1 MKPWEMN
8 WQAEEYK
15 PETSEKKPWEQKWE
29 AVKINAQDYDGSIFM
44 GEDGEDVKPF
54 EKFNKFFGG
63 LIELS
68 PSEKTSSDLLKD
80 FGENI
85 TTFEVNEK
93 EIETKSLMKAVGK
106 AAEQGVSSVDW
117 GEVGKALG
125 RGSLEF
131 IKSTTSGNLRIVGD
145 WYKDESDTSNMT
157 PLEKHNVGYNNFI
170 SKAYTRTADL
180 IDKVIDLGLESD
192 FLEPDEKIF
201 SGEFEEN
208 PSLTRAISTIGS
220 GLPSIVGGAGAYK
233 ITKSAILT
241 TALLSEIDAQDIYFG
256 AREKGVGKL
265 GSTALL
271 TIGTAGTYAGEKVGL
286 DAIFGKKTRP
296 FAKRVVDSML
306 SEGLTESAQ
315 TWWQNAVKR
324 YGYDDTQKLMQGVL
338 ESGIGGALTGG
349 VATTFLGGVYEARD
363 SMKENGATDAELD
376 ALQENMATEIAKHR
390 DLIEPMFEANIQK
403 SLDSLEEVINSNI
416 DAAEVEKAKK
426 ISSDLKNIEDKYY
439 DMFKGKMPEEQA
451 KSTSELLR
459 NMAFFG
465 SKMTGLTPAEFE
477 QQEFP
482 KMDWVKTFKEIQ
494 TKAVKMGNRYINK
507 DKLSLA
513 RFLQFNGGLVDKGGE
528 LKAFDARKTFP
539 MLINNKNGMSLD
551 DATLMAWE
559 RGYFPEFSE
568 RPEINDLLNALDDEI
583 RGIRKRYQ
591 PEYQKIVD
599 ERLAEEKAIES
610 EGQLDK
616 YLAENLGL
624 SDEQVKN
631 MSAEEKQNRYNEAQ
645 EKQEELS
652 LSEDEQERYA
662 TMREN
667 GATHREAMDNI
678 KGEVFDE
685 EDLIPFQWEDVAA
698 ENALLDEEN
707 PAYDGETITIN
718 GQEKTVYNSDGARIA
733 KSKEALE
740 NFYKWFGD
748 SKVVDEQGRPLVVYH
763 GTNKEFE
770 VFSKGL
776 LGKTTQAESA
786 KKGFFFTDDTEVA
799 DSYADYAAIYQPIN
813 ELLEKQR
820 QAEKEGNWDLF
831 DKLTIEIEEKDR
843 EISQTPANQRGKKV
857 YAVYLKANNVM
868 EYDAKDEYFSDI
880 GEDINK
886 VLDKARKD
894 KKDGVIIKNL
904 KDQPNVYDEKSAN
917 HFVVFESNQIKS
929 TSNRG
934 TYSESEN
941 IYYQSAFAGSRVDY
955 DRPSLEA
962 IGSGEGHAAHGWGL
976 YYALSKDVAEKYRK
990 TFSRQSGYKYN
1001 GKELKYLQFGKYNS
1015 ASGKRRALQD
1025 IIVKSTG
1032 QEAGEEFADIVKELK
1047 DKYKQTIED
1056 SRDYDSDFWQ
1066 RERKIAEEN
1075 LKGIEQID
1083 FSKLEKVNKGQVHE
1097 VDIPENP
1104 YLLDEQ
1110 KSYREQSDFV
1120 KQAIQEIDRELQYP
1134 ERKEKIFDNKDDA
1147 IDFYDSKIDEFEEKA
1162 NGYQR
1167 FFPESFV
1174 TDDGKYG
1181 VKYVDDYTINEPLIG
1196 DYSEITGEGIY
1207 SRIARQLGSQKAA
1220 SELLEKH
1227 GVKGITYFGR
1237 QDGRCFVI
1245 FNPEDV
1251 KVIQKFYQGE
1261 QSPQGAYINRT
1272 VYLFEKADVS
1282 TIPHEMAHFWREE
1295 LKSFDNAQAKALLE
1309 AADRWET
1316 AEFERLYK
1324 VIERDNGYAVA
1335 NKDGSIV
1342 YDRQGKGF
1350 TTEGEAMDYAK
1361 NELFARGFE
1370 RYLAEGK
1377 APNKSMKQVFHNFLM
1392 WLHKKLRDAVS
1403 LKLNLSPDIKQVYAE
1418 ILGGQDI
1425 DAFLNTDPDTFIQNR
1440 VKLAKDR
1447 EEYLD
1452 GEIEKAIAAKSE
1464 KVKDKSGKG
1473 FSEIWANAMIP
1484 LSTRA
1489 KRVSPKLRTRLR
1501 RYEFDLANSLN
1512 KKYAKITPFMDKW
1525 KNMSEEDVIAFD
1537 LALKNDYIK
1546 KQLDIVDKYGARE
1559 EWEQVRKLLEETFDE
1574 AINAGLDLGYRPDYF
1589 PRKVKDTQGFLD
1601 YIRGSEH
1608 WSRFEEALKDADPDN
1623 TFTAEQQA
1631 DFINKY
1637 LRGFVK
1643 VDLMPNK
1650 YGSEKTRSIE
1660 TIDYELNKFYAPSI
1674 EALVSYV
1681 EGLNSRIQAS
1691 KFLGKDSENLEESI
1705 GGYLGYLL
1713 DNNIIAPNQ
1722 IDEVRA
1728 ILQARFGAKGVSN
1741 KWLRTGRDMSYIY
1754 TMGGINSAIT
1764 QIDDLS
1770 VSMFKA
1776 GVWNTLTTAFES
1788 KNITKKDLGLESIA
1802 AEFIDGSKT
1811 SKMVNQVFKA
1821 TGLDAID
1828 GFAKETLVNA
1838 EIKKFQK
1845 MYKEDKGQL
1854 QALLEPIL
1862 EDETAQTMEDI
1873 KNGVVSDNVLY
1884 VLFSELSDVQPISLS
1899 ELPAFYNRGGNL
1911 RVLYMLKSFAIK
1923 RIDIFRNEC
1932 YDKIRSKDAN
1942 VRKEG
1947 VQNLFKLA
1955 ATMIVLGASKDKL
1968 IDLLYGRDVD
1978 LTETVINNL
1987 LGLVG
1992 ISKFQI
1998 YQARE
2003 KGLTSTVKDIIFPPL
2018 YGVVDDVIGDIWNV
2032 AKGKREIKDMETL
2045 KGIPLVGRFYYWWFG
2060 RGAEKSKGKKKK
2072 Y

>member
-8 WQAEEYK
+8 WQAEANK
-15 PETSEKKPWEQKWE
+15 VKTSEKKPWEQKWE
-29 AVKINAQDYDGSIFM
+29 AVKINAQDYDGTIFIS
-44 GEDGEDVKPF
+44 EDGEDVKPF
-54 EKFNKFFGG
+54 EKFNKFFGS

-68 PSEKTSSDLLKD
+68 PSEKTSSELLKD
-80 FGENI
+80 FGKNI
-85 TTFEVNEK
+85 ASFEVNEK
-93 EIETKSLMKAVGK
+93 EIETKPLMKAMGK
-106 AAEQGVSSVDW
+106 AAEKGISSVEW
-117 GEVGKALG
+117 GEVA
-125 RGSLEF
+125 
-131 IKSTTSGNLRIVGD
+131 KSGARSTLQLAKGATSGFLHMIGD
-145 WYKDESDTSNMT
+145 FYRKDVDTSNMS
-157 PLEKHNVGYNNFI
+157 PKEKDKIRYSNYQSKVYNKVG
-170 SKAYTRTADL
+170 DL
-180 IDKVIDLGLESD
+180 LDKLWDLGLDSE
-192 FLEPDEKIF
+192 LLKPDEKIF
-201 SGEFEEN
+201 SGSFEEN
-208 PSLTRAISTIGS
+208 PSLTRGLSAVAS
-220 GLPSIVGGAGAYK
+220 GIPSVFSFWGINRV
-233 ITKSAILT
+233 TKMPALATAIL
-241 TALLSEIDAQDIYFG
+241 SGIDTQDIYFG
-256 AREKGVGKL
+256 AREKGASKAGAIGL
-265 GSTALL
+265 YTL
-271 TIGTAGTYAGEKVGL
+271 GTAGTYLLEKKGFESVFENKVSSMAGRIVAGAL
-286 DAIFGKKTRP
+286 G
-296 FAKRVVDSML
+296 
-306 SEGLTESAQ
+306 EGLTEGGQ
-315 TWWQNAVKR
+315 TLFQNTVKK
-324 YGYDDTQKLMQGVL
+324 YGYDDTQKLFQNVV
-338 ESGIGGALTGG
+338 ESSIGGFGSGAI
-349 VATTFLGGVYEARD
+349 ATAIFNRNTQIRN

-376 ALQENMATEIAKHR
+376 AVQEGMMLEIAKHGN
-390 DLIEPMFEANIQK
+390 LIEPMFEENIQK

-416 DAAEVEKAKK
+416 DEAEVEKAKK

-439 DMFKGKMPEEQA
+439 DTLKGKTPEEQA

-482 KMDWVKTFKEIQ
+482 KMDWVKTFEQLKNRNAQFQDIYNKMNEIDIEE
-494 TKAVKMGNRYINK
+494 AE
-507 DKLSLA
+507 
-513 RFLQFNGGLVDKGGE
+513 KGV
-528 LKAFDARKTFP
+528 
-539 MLINNKNGMSLD
+539 
-551 DATLMAWE
+551 
-559 RGYFPEFSE
+559 
-568 RPEINDLLNALDDEI
+568 
-583 RGIRKRYQ
+583 
-591 PEYQKIVD
+591 PEYTQPTIN
-599 ERLAEEKAIES
+599 I
-610 EGQLDK
+610 
-616 YLAENLGL
+616 
-624 SDEQVKN
+624 
-631 MSAEEKQNRYNEAQ
+631 
-645 EKQEELS
+645 
-652 LSEDEQERYA
+652 
-662 TMREN
+662 N
-667 GATHREAMDNI
+667 GAERQT
-678 KGEVFDE
+678 
-685 EDLIPFQWEDVAA
+685 
-698 ENALLDEEN
+698 
-707 PAYDGETITIN
+707 T
-718 GQEKTVYNSDGARIA
+718 NSDGEPIAR
-733 KSKEALE
+733 SQRSLE
-740 NFYKWFGD
+740 YFYRWFGD

-763 GTNKEFE
+763 GSPAKNIE
-770 VFSKGL
+770 VFDKTKIGL
-776 LGKTTQAESA
+776 RDYGYFGRGFYFTPNKDMAEFYYTDNYDGADYDNGKVYPVYINL
-786 KKGFFFTDDTEVA
+786 KKPKYVRSIEEGNIDTEKLKKQGYDGVVVY
-799 DSYADYAAIYQPIN
+799 SFN
-813 ELLEKQR
+813 EYSESVRETDEAVKQ
-820 QAEKEGNWDLF
+820 
-831 DKLTIEIEEKDR
+831 EIEEAKKYKNKWWQLKNYFD
-843 EISQTPANQRGKKV
+843 EVIGKKII
-857 YAVYLKANNVM
+857 
-868 EYDAKDEYFSDI
+868 DEIVAF
-880 GEDINK
+880 N
-886 VLDKARKD
+886 
-894 KKDGVIIKNL
+894 
-904 KDQPNVYDEKSAN
+904 P
-917 HFVVFESNQIKS
+917 NQIKS

-941 IYYQSAFAGSRVDY
+941 IYYQEGDVFDNKILMPGKEDFENPTRDY
-955 DRPSLEA
+955 ELPRLNKDDLNKLGKEDKPVILKKNIIIKNKNNHPEVSIDEYAKILSDTLLDTTE
-962 IGSGEGHAAHGWGL
+962 IIQTQPHKKPN
-976 YYALSKDVAEKYRK
+976 YYTFINENNNEISVVELSENKDNYEVVNFFKVNKKRIEDYRK
-990 TFSRQSGYKYN
+990 KAIKDGGEIVITERKTQGAARLS
-1001 GKELKYLQFGKYNS
+1001 
-1015 ASGKRRALQD
+1015 ALQD
-1025 IIVKSTG
+1025 SYGNKILQKSDIVKS
-1032 QEAGEEFADIVKELK
+1032 K
-1047 DKYKQTIED
+1047 KQ
-1056 SRDYDSDFWQ
+1056 
-1066 RERKIAEEN
+1066 
-1075 LKGIEQID
+1075 L
-1083 FSKLEKVNKGQVHE
+1083 
-1097 VDIPENP
+1097 
-1104 YLLDEQ
+1104 
-1110 KSYREQSDFV
+1110 
-1120 KQAIQEIDRELQYP
+1120 
-1134 ERKEKIFDNKDDA
+1134 
-1147 IDFYDSKIDEFEEKA
+1147 
-1162 NGYQR
+1162 
-1167 FFPESFV
+1167 
-1174 TDDGKYG
+1174 
-1181 VKYVDDYTINEPLIG
+1181 
-1196 DYSEITGEGIY
+1196 
-1207 SRIARQLGSQKAA
+1207 
-1220 SELLEKH
+1220 
-1227 GVKGITYFGR
+1227 
-1237 QDGRCFVI
+1237 
-1245 FNPEDV
+1245 
-1251 KVIQKFYQGE
+1251 QGE

-1525 KNMSEEDVIAFD
+1525 KNMSEEDAIAFD

-1546 KQLDIVDKYGARE
+1546 KQLEIVDKYGARE

-1601 YIRGSEH
+1601 YVRGSEH
-1608 WSRFEEALKDADPDN
+1608 WSRFEEALRDADPDN
-1623 TFTAEQQA
+1623 QFTIEQQA

-1650 YGSEKTRSIE
+1650 YGSEKTRSID

-1713 DNNIIAPNQ
+1713 DNNIIAPKQ
-1722 IDEVRA
+1722 MDEVRA

-1828 GFAKETLVNA
+1828 GFAKETLINA

-1854 QALLEPIL
+1854 QKLLEPIL

-1899 ELPAFYNRGGNL
+1899 ELPVFYNRGGNL

-1932 YDKIRSKDAN
+1932 YDKIRSKDWN
-1942 VRKEG
+1942 TRKEG
-1947 VQNLFKLA
+1947 VQNLFKLV
-1955 ATMIVLGASKDKL
+1955 ATMLVLGASKDKL

-2018 YGVVDDVIGDIWNV
+2018 YGVVDDAIGDVWNV
-2032 AKGKREIKDMETL
+2032 SQGKREIKDMETL
-2045 KGIPLVGRFYYWWFG
+2045 KGIPLVGRFYYWWIG
-2060 RGAEKSKGKKKK
+2060 RGKEKGKGKKKK

>member
-54 EKFNKFFGG
+54 EKFNKFFSG

-192 FLEPDEKIF
+192 FLKPDEKIF

-220 GLPSIVGGAGAYK
+220 GLPSIVGGAGVYK

-315 TWWQNAVKR
+315 TWWQNAVKK

-718 GQEKTVYNSDGARIA
+718 GQEKTVYNSNGERIA
-733 KSKEALE
+733 QSEAALR
-740 NFYKWFGD
+740 NFYRWFGD
-748 SKVVDEQGRPLVVYH
+748 SKVVDKQGRPLVVYH

-962 IGSGEGHAAHGWGL
+962 IGSGEGNQAHGWGL
-976 YYALSKDVAEKYRK
+976 YYALNRDVAERYRENF
-990 TFSRQSGYKYN
+990 TRGARNLEYD
-1001 GKELKYLQFGKYNS
+1001 GKEIKYMRLSEKKKAPALKRVIHDFVYNS
-1015 ASGKRRALQD
+1015 FDDISDMIPEKLQKMKD
-1025 IIVKSTG
+1025 YYEREVRNSSVIN
-1032 QEAGEEFADIVKELK
+1032 DKERGRLAAENLESLK
-1047 DKYKQTIED
+1047 DFDI
-1056 SRDYDSDFWQ
+1056 
-1066 RERKIAEEN
+1066 
-1075 LKGIEQID
+1075 
-1083 FSKLEKVNKGQVHE
+1083 SKLKEKKQGQVHE

-1104 YLLDEQ
+1104 YLLDEDAAYFAQ
-1110 KSYREQSDFV
+1110 PEIVRNALDEVINNLTDEQISKEFEGTV
-1120 KQAIQEIDRELQYP
+1120 YP
-1134 ERKEKIFDNKDDA
+1134 ENRDA
-1147 IDFYDSKIDEFEEKA
+1147 LRRMWK
-1162 NGYQR
+1162 
-1167 FFPESFV
+1167 
-1174 TDDGKYG
+1174 T
-1181 VKYVDDYTINEPLIG
+1181 G
-1196 DYSEITGEGIY
+1196 DYDFRNEGKDIY
-1207 SRIARQLGSQKAA
+1207 NSLSKMLGSPKAA
-1220 SELLEKH
+1220 SQMLEKY
-1227 GVKGITYFGR
+1227 GIKGITYEGR

-1608 WSRFEEALKDADPDN
+1608 WSRFEEALKDADPEN

-1932 YDKIRSKDAN
+1932 YDKIRSKDVN